1 MLIVQKYGGT
11 SVGSIERMQNVAKR
25 CLEAQKKGHKVAVV
39 VSAMSGETNRLL
51 KLVDQI
57 HDDHND
63 REVDVIVSTGE
74 QVSVGLV
81 ALAIRKLGHR
91 YVQTATALL
100 ACSIAFSLLQLPV
113 AMIAGPVPESAA
125 ELGSAQIVL
134 GWFTLGLFFWQ
145 IAVNAHVVRHAMD
158 SSFGFALGLVAT
170 WVLAFWALDHAL
182 FAVPK

>member
-1 MLIVQKYGGT
+1 MPASPPSASTLPALVIGLCRLRNGPQDLPHAPRLAVLLLMA
-11 SVGSIERMQNVAKR
+11 SVLLDSAIGAALGDGDTAPLRS
-25 CLEAQKKGHKVAVV
+25 LLSSVV
-39 VSAMSGETNRLL
+39 VL
-51 KLVDQI
+51 
-57 HDDHND
+57 
-63 REVDVIVSTGE
+63 
-74 QVSVGLV
+74 GLCGV
-81 ALAIRKLGHR
+81 ALAIRRLGHR

-113 AMIAGPVPESAA
+113 ALMAGPAPASAT
-125 ELGSAQIVL
+125 ELSDAQVLL

-145 IAVNAHVVRHAMD
+145 IAVNAHIVRHAMD